1 MSTKKPTTNT
11 NTNTKAEAAPATK
24 PAENK
29 VDKKATEKIVF
40 KKMYRGMRGCFD
52 PGQVAEVPA
61 DFAAA
66 MVAAGLAEKC

>member
-1 MSTKKPTTNT
+1 MSTKNT
-11 NTNTKAEAAPATK
+11 NTNTKAKAAPATK

-29 VDKKATEKIVF
+29 VYKKITEKVIF

-66 MVAAGLAEKC
+66 MIAAKLAEKC